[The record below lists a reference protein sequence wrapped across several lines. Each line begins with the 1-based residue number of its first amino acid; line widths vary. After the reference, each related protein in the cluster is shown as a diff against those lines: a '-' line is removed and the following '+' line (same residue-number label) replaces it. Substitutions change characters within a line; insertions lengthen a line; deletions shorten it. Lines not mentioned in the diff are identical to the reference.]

1 MGNIIRLYLEVAKEA
16 ERLTLEGLEREAA
29 LRKAKEIFGI
39 KKEVAEAT
47 TNKSF
52 NNNITDI
59 EKSFKYNIQ
68 DGQPYKEAT
77 GENIEIDPELIRDKL
92 EEI

>member
-1 MGNIIRLYLEVAKEA
+1 MGNILRFYLEVQRLIDKENYGYKEA
-16 ERLTLEGLEREAA
+16 CE
-29 LRKAKEIFGI
+29 KAKENLGI
-39 KKEVAEAT
+39 KKETALAAN
-47 TNKSF
+47 NKSF